1 MHNQKLSNPI
11 TLRLPSDVLDGIEDI
26 AALTGRSRSWVMV
39 RALKAYLAGEGS
51 DIREI
56 HAARQAIASGE
67 GADLDTVLGDVERL
81 LADDAA

>member
-1 MHNQKLSNPI
+1 MSNQQLSNPI

-39 RALKAYLAGEGS
+39 RALKAYLAGEGR

-56 HAARQAIASGE
+56 QAARRALASGE
-67 GADLDTVLGDVERL
+67 GAELDTVLGDVERL